1 VVDLNKSGYSVSDM
15 WIHDE
20 KDATKAYLLSRFFDH
35 TLPRPIG
42 VLYQENRP
50 CYEDL
55 MVNQINGAV
64 EQLGKGDLNQ
74 LLKSGMTWQI
84 D

>member
-1 VVDLNKSGYSVSDM
+1 
-15 WIHDE
+15 
-20 KDATKAYLLSRFFDH
+20 
-35 TLPRPIG
+35 
-42 VLYQENRP
+42 
-50 CYEDL
+50 